1 MNKSKRYK
9 SIKEK
14 LDVTKTYELDEA
26 IEMLIANSNVKFDE
40 SVEIH
45 FRTNLDPKQSD
56 QQIRGTIVL
65 PHGTG
70 KEKKIAVFAEGD
82 QAKEAEEAKADLVG
96 GEDLIAK
103 IKKTKEV
110 DFDIAVATPDMMRK
124 LAMVA
129 KILGPKGLMPSPKTE
144 TVSTDVKKTV
154 QQLKKGKVNFKNDD
168 TGNIHQLVGKVSFG
182 KDKLKENVTAFIQI
196 MRDSKPSGAKGDY
209 VKNVVITSTMGVG
222 IRIKS

>member
-26 IEMLIANSNVKFDE
+26 IEMLIENSNVKFDE

-45 FRTNLDPKQSD
+45 FRTNLDPKQAD

-103 IKKTKEV
+103 IKKTKEI

>member
-1 MNKSKRYK
+1 MKRSKRYK
-9 SIKEK
+9 SVREK
-14 LDVTKTYELDEA
+14 IDKDNVYNINEA
-26 IEMLIANSNVKFDE
+26 VKILIENSNVKFDE

-45 FRTNLDPKQSD
+45 FRTNLDPKQAD
-56 QQIRGTIVL
+56 QQIRGTMVL

-82 QAKEAEEAKADLVG
+82 QAKEAEGAGADLVG

-124 LAMVA
+124 LATVA

-144 TVSTDVKKTV
+144 TVSTDIKKTV
-154 QQLKKGKVNFKNDD
+154 QQLKKGKLNFKNDE
-168 TGNIHQLVGKVSFG
+168 TGNIHQIVGKISFG
-182 KDKLKENVTAFIQI
+182 EDKLKENITAFVQM

-209 VKNVVITSTMGVG
+209 IKNIVVTSTMGVG
-222 IRIKS
+222 IKIS

>member
-9 SIKEK
+9 NIKEK
-14 LDVTKTYELDEA
+14 LDITKTYEIDEA
-26 IEMLIANSNVKFDE
+26 IKMLIANSNVKFDE

-45 FRTNLDPKQSD
+45 FRTNLDPKQAD

-82 QAKEAEEAKADLVG
+82 QAKEAEDAGADLVG

-103 IKKTKEV
+103 IKKTKET

-124 LAMVA
+124 LATVA

-144 TVSTDVKKTV
+144 TVSTDIKKTV
-154 QQLKKGKVNFKNDD
+154 QQLKKGKLNFKNDE
-168 TGNIHQLVGKVSFG
+168 TGNIHQMVGKISFG
-182 KDKLKENVTAFIQI
+182 EDKLKENITAFVQI
-196 MRDSKPSGAKGDY
+196 IRDSKPSGAKGDY
-209 VKNVVITSTMGVG
+209 IKNIVVTSTMGVG
-222 IRIKS
+222 IKIS

>member
-1 MNKSKRYK
+1 MKRSKRYK
-9 SIKEK
+9 SVREK
-14 LDVTKTYELDEA
+14 IDKDKVYNINEA
-26 IEMLIANSNVKFDE
+26 VKILIENSNVKFDE

-56 QQIRGTIVL
+56 QQIRGTMVL

-82 QAKEAEEAKADLVG
+82 QAKEAEDAGADLVG

-103 IKKTKEV
+103 IKKTKET

-124 LAMVA
+124 LATVA

-144 TVSTDVKKTV
+144 TVSTDIKKTV
-154 QQLKKGKVNFKNDD
+154 QQLKKGKLNFKNDD
-168 TGNIHQLVGKVSFG
+168 TGNIHQIVGKVSFG
-182 KDKLKENVTAFIQI
+182 EDKLKENITAFVQM
-196 MRDSKPSGAKGDY
+196 MRDSKPNGAKGDY
-209 VKNVVITSTMGVG
+209 IKNIVVTSTMGVG
-222 IRIKS
+222 IKIS

>member
-1 MNKSKRYK
+1 MRRSKRYK
-9 SIKEK
+9 SVREK
-14 LDVTKTYELDEA
+14 IDKDNVYNINEA
-26 IEMLIANSNVKFDE
+26 VKILIENSNVKFDE

-45 FRTNLDPKQSD
+45 FRTNLDPKQAD
-56 QQIRGTIVL
+56 QQIRGTMVL

-82 QAKEAEEAKADLVG
+82 QVKEAEDAGADLVG

-124 LAMVA
+124 LATVA

-144 TVSTDVKKTV
+144 TVSTDIKKTV
-154 QQLKKGKVNFKNDD
+154 QQLKKGKLNFKNDD
-168 TGNIHQLVGKVSFG
+168 TGNIHQIVGKISFG
-182 KDKLKENVTAFIQI
+182 EDKLKENITAFVQM

-209 VKNVVITSTMGVG
+209 IKNIVVTSTMGVG
-222 IRIKS
+222 IKIS

>member
-26 IEMLIANSNVKFDE
+26 IEMLIENSNVKFDE

-45 FRTNLDPKQSD
+45 FRTNLDPKQAD

-103 IKKTKEV
+103 IKKTKEI

-154 QQLKKGKVNFKNDD
+154 EQLKKGKINFKNDD

-182 KDKLKENVTAFIQI
+182 EDKLKENITAFMQ
-196 MRDSKPSGAKGDY
+196 MMKDSKPSGAKGDY
-209 VKNVVITSTMGVG
+209 IKNVVITSTMGVG
-222 IRIKS
+222 IKIS

>member
-14 LDVTKTYELDEA
+14 LDVTKIYELDEA
-26 IEMLIANSNVKFDE
+26 IEMLIENSNVKFDE

-45 FRTNLDPKQSD
+45 FRTNLDPKQAD
-56 QQIRGTIVL
+56 QQIRGTTVL

>member
-1 MNKSKRYK
+1 MKRSKRYK
-9 SIKEK
+9 SVREK
-14 LDVTKTYELDEA
+14 IDKDKVYNINEA
-26 IEMLIANSNVKFDE
+26 VKILIENSNVKFDE

-56 QQIRGTIVL
+56 QQIRGTMVL

-82 QAKEAEEAKADLVG
+82 QAKEAEDAGADLVG

-124 LAMVA
+124 LATVA

-144 TVSTDVKKTV
+144 TVSTDIKKTV
-154 QQLKKGKVNFKNDD
+154 QQLKKGKLNFKNDE
-168 TGNIHQLVGKVSFG
+168 TGNIHQIVGKISFG
-182 KDKLKENVTAFIQI
+182 EDKLKENITAFVQM

-209 VKNVVITSTMGVG
+209 IKNIVVTSTMGVG
-222 IRIKS
+222 IKIS

>member
-1 MNKSKRYK
+1 MKRSKRYK
-9 SIKEK
+9 SVREK
-14 LDVTKTYELDEA
+14 IDKDNVYNINEA
-26 IEMLIANSNVKFDE
+26 VKILIENSNVKFDE

-45 FRTNLDPKQSD
+45 FRTNLDPKQAD

-82 QAKEAEEAKADLVG
+82 QAKEAEDAGADLVG

-124 LAMVA
+124 LATVA

-144 TVSTDVKKTV
+144 TVSTDIKKTV
-154 QQLKKGKVNFKNDD
+154 QQLKKGKLNFKNDE
-168 TGNIHQLVGKVSFG
+168 TGNIHQIVGKISFG
-182 KDKLKENVTAFIQI
+182 EDKLKENITAFVQM

-209 VKNVVITSTMGVG
+209 IKNIVVTSTMGVG
-222 IRIKS
+222 IKIS

>member
-9 SIKEK
+9 NIKEK
-14 LDVTKTYELDEA
+14 LDITKTYEIDEA
-26 IEMLIANSNVKFDE
+26 IKMLIANSNVKFDE

-45 FRTNLDPKQSD
+45 FRTNLDPKQAD

-82 QAKEAEEAKADLVG
+82 QAKEAEDAGADLVG

-103 IKKTKEV
+103 IKKTKET

-124 LAMVA
+124 LATVA

-144 TVSTDVKKTV
+144 TVSTDIKKTV
-154 QQLKKGKVNFKNDD
+154 QQLKKGKLNFKNDE
-168 TGNIHQLVGKVSFG
+168 TGNIHQMVGKISFG
-182 KDKLKENVTAFIQI
+182 EDKLKENITAFVQI
-196 MRDSKPSGAKGDY
+196 IRDSKPSGAKGDY
-209 VKNVVITSTMGVG
+209 IKNIVITSTMGVG
-222 IRIKS
+222 IKIS